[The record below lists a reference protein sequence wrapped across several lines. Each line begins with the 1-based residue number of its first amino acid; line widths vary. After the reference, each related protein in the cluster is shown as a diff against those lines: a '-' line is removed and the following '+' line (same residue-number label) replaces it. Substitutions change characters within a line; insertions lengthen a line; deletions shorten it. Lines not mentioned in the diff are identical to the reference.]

1 MNLIYLS
8 TSQDTMLRTIV
19 IIKKKRKNKQTSMIE
34 NVVAKHIKLVIVES

>member
-19 IIKKKRKNKQTSMIE
+19 IIKKKNKQTSMIE